1 MGVRGG
7 SEQRQGLGDVK
18 GARGTL
24 ECRFIDGVGEKMS
37 DSSDQI
43 RNARP

>member
-7 SEQRQGLGDVK
+7 DEQRQGLGDVK
-18 GARGTL
+18 GVRGTL
-24 ECRFIDGVGEKMS
+24 ECRFIDRVEEKMS

-43 RNARP
+43 KNAKL